1 MVSGSQVKKVPRGK
15 GGDYVKC
22 SRGSRKISI
31 GLDHVRVI
39 GDLGKNSVSGTV
51 EMGA

>member
-1 MVSGSQVKKVPRGK
+1 MVSGSQVKKVPQGK

-31 GLDHVRVI
+31 GLDHARVI

-51 EMGA
+51 EMEA